1 VPPAGQFVLIKDRAG
16 NGAQFIASPLNLG
29 VFSATHAERGFAA
42 IMMIQRSVRMN
53 SLDGFQNTAAIS
65 PIRRVDHNAVI
76 HFTDDGAVR

>member
-16 NGAQFIASPLNLG
+16 TGAQFIATPLNLSA
-29 VFSATHAERGFAA
+29 FSATHGERSFPA
-42 IMMIQRSVRMN
+42 IMTIQRSVRMN
-53 SLDGFQNTAAIS
+53 SLDGFQNAAAIS